1 MPRKIQA
8 IVGTLIAA
16 IAIVALTAL
25 PALAD
30 TVTVNL
36 GISPATTT
44 YDHDVLITPTII
56 GTETIP
62 GDAIT
67 LETWSS
73 VDATWTLFGEGLKV
87 EDTGTVCPQYV
98 SIDETFLPWYI
109 GGAWTPTNFRAT
121 FKPVSRGKD
130 ASGTAWPAPPA
141 VVSNTATLTVSKI
154 RTVRVKTS
162 YPKTVKHGKKYTFS
176 AHTQPERR
184 RRHHPLHHHATR
196 LPHRHRQRSR
206 GRQRLGF
213 DQAQVRQERHVQGHR
228 SLARQRLWRRVQGR
242 VHQRQG
248 PLVPIQTAGGRKECF
263 APSSCACR
271 LAWL

>member
-56 GTETIP
+56 GTESIP

-154 RTVRVKTS
+154 GTVRVKTS

-176 AHTQPERR
+176 AHNSPNVGAGTIRFTIT
-184 RRHHPLHHHATR
+184 RHGYRTVTVNAHADDSGWASTKLKFAKKGTYKVTAR
-196 LPHRHRQRSR
+196 W
-206 GRQRLGF
+206 LGSAF
-213 DQAQVRQERHVQGHR
+213 GVASKAVSTNVKVR
-228 SLARQRLWRRVQGR
+228 
-242 VHQRQG
+242 
-248 PLVPIQTAGGRKECF
+248 
-263 APSSCACR
+263 
-271 LAWL
+271 